1 MGERKSVIHRA
12 LISLLDIIIFEAICL
27 VLIESVV
34 IYIYQDY
41 SRDSLLD
48 ISKKIA
54 ICYCVIRLIFAIVS
68 IVLFIT
74 SFYVP
79 KDLLIALLAINC
91 GSVYALWKP
100 SYSSWI
106 YSTINSSLGPFYA
119 KVSRKAFL
127 YFRRRMVNALNLC
140 SYLVLIYLVWSIG
153 IYSIQIM
160 MKMVKDEMSLHSFE
174 RVNRNPSHSAEKL
187 KVD

>member
-1 MGERKSVIHRA
+1 MRHSVDFRYCLDCALYYLVLRSERYLRTPYIIHRFA
-12 LISLLDIIIFEAICL
+12 NSASCYQLRKCLCSLEAFLFFMDVQI
-27 VLIESVV
+27 VF
-34 IYIYQDY
+34 
-41 SRDSLLD
+41 SL
-48 ISKKIA
+48 
-54 ICYCVIRLIFAIVS
+54 
-68 IVLFIT
+68 
-74 SFYVP
+74 
-79 KDLLIALLAINC
+79 
-91 GSVYALWKP
+91 
-100 SYSSWI
+100 YSS